1 MQSKD
6 SKHHDSANNVEP
18 GSGEAARIVDATPTA
33 PVVGSRPQRGAT
45 NNPNISN
52 VSNVSSVTN
61 TKPKTT
67 NAVTSTHIVTADS
80 VAPEEVPTIPI
91 GSLETIG
98 GRHPAVAIRSVS
110 PSSGQMASPPT
121 PLVVQPSEYHRGFG
135 EWVQVLWD
143 GIRPPYLLL
152 SVVPVCVGS
161 ILAWTRTVAPHSLLG
176 HFHFSHFIGM
186 LLAIV
191 LIQGGAHL
199 VNDYYDYIHGVDRS
213 NPFGPGGLIQQS
225 ILRPTSVLNV
235 GLGMLALG
243 FIVGVVIAF
252 VGGPL
257 VFLLGALG
265 LLAAYFYSA
274 TSHSLSSLALG
285 DVVAF
290 FIFGPLTTA
299 GAYLVMLRTGS
310 LDRSVIAFGTILGLF
325 ADAVI
330 HVNNMRD
337 IEGDEQAGKRTL
349 ASILGLPWSR
359 ILYAAF
365 ILLAYIL
372 ILGMGLP
379 PGAPHFLLLT
389 LWTLPLLV
397 VVLTGIIRAGAAG
410 SFNTLVGQTLRLET
424 YFALFLI
431 VGLIITALLPL
442 LPLPHLPTHILP

>member
-6 SKHHDSANNVEP
+6 SKYHDTANNAEP
-18 GSGEAARIVDATPTA
+18 GSVEAARIVDATPTA
-33 PVVGSRPQRGAT
+33 PAGSRPQRAAT
-45 NNPNISN
+45 NNQNITSVPN
-52 VSNVSSVTN
+52 VSNVTN

-91 GSLETIG
+91 GSLETIT
-98 GRHPAVAIRSVS
+98 GRHAAVSVRSVS
-110 PSSGQMASPPT
+110 PSSGQMAGPPT
-121 PLVVQPSEYHRGFG
+121 PLVVQPAEYHRGFS
-135 EWVQVLWD
+135 EWVQVWWD
-143 GIRPPYLLL
+143 GIRPRYLLL

-161 ILAWTRTVAPHSLLG
+161 ILAWTQTVAPHKLLG
-176 HFHFSHFIGM
+176 HFHFSHFIGI
-186 LLAIV
+186 LLATV
-191 LIQGGAHL
+191 LIQSGAHL
-199 VNDYYDYIHGVDRS
+199 VNDYYDYIHGIDRS
-213 NPFGPGGLIQQS
+213 NPFGPGGLIQQG
-225 ILRPTSVLNV
+225 ILRPTTVLNA
-235 GLGMLALG
+235 GLGALALG

-290 FIFGPLTTA
+290 FIFGPLITA

-310 LDRSVIAFGTILGLF
+310 VDRSVIACGTILGLF
-325 ADAVI
+325 AAAVI

-349 ASILGLPWSR
+349 ASILGLRWSR
-359 ILYAAF
+359 VLYAVF

-379 PGAPHFLLLT
+379 HGAPHFLLLT
-389 LWTLPLLV
+389 LWTLPMLA

-410 SFNTLVGQTLRLET
+410 SFNAVVRQTLRLET

-431 VGLIITALLPL
+431 IGLILTVLLPL
-442 LPLPHLPTHILP
+442 LPLPHLPAHILP